1 MRLGQAVMYLLGSVN
16 VQMRIIPSNITPAV
30 KSAHTPALLAL
41 IGLAL
46 VSVYTNPPKY
56 TQLIDGFA
64 TVTKQ
69 AERLLVSL
77 SSLRPSE
84 HEQLLSHAI
93 ENPTSIKENLQA
105 TLPSC
110 NSDSSGCEHNQLK
123 LAALREG
130 KKDGMIQFQH
140 TTAKIAAWN
149 LAGFGRISDE
159 RVERQVE
166 GLALLD
172 AEVVA
177 LVEINSLSVLKQ
189 LKEGLGKKG
198 VVYKSVILEQANA
211 LHIGVLFKDGVV
223 AENPRL
229 LAGSD
234 LNDPE
239 RRKAFLVDMK
249 VGAFDFLLIVVHLK
263 SGRNSEEQKI
273 RDEQAKVI
281 GSFITNRRRD
291 GREDILLV
299 GDFNMIPGQDVS
311 NFHHLGGDDLMN
323 FLSSWDLQDRYSHIL
338 KVGRA
343 NLLDGF
349 AISRTFSTEY
359 IRGSLRVFPMH
370 WAMNMGRE
378 KFRKD
383 VSDHLPLVASFRI
396 DRDRD

>member
-1 MRLGQAVMYLLGSVN
+1 
-16 VQMRIIPSNITPAV
+16 MRIIPSGVALAV
-30 KSAHTPALLAL
+30 KSARNPALLAL
-41 IGLAL
+41 VGLAL
-46 VSVYTNPPKY
+46 FSVYTNPPTY
-56 TQLIDGFA
+56 TQLIDDFA
-64 TVTKQ
+64 ITTKQ
-69 AERLLVSL
+69 AETLLNSL

-84 HEQLLSHAI
+84 HEQLWSYAI
-93 ENPTSIKENLQA
+93 ENPASVKENLKS
-105 TLPSC
+105 TLPFC
-110 NSDSSGCEHNQLK
+110 NSDSSDCERSQLK

-130 KKDGMIQFQH
+130 KRKIRFQH

-149 LAGFGRISDE
+149 LAGFARIPDK

-177 LVEINSLSVLKQ
+177 LVEINPLSVLEQ

-198 VVYKSVILEQANA
+198 VVYNSVILEQAND

-229 LAGSD
+229 LTGSD
-234 LNDPE
+234 LNKPE
-239 RRKAFLVDMK
+239 RRKAFLVDVK

-263 SGRNSEEQKI
+263 SGRDSEEQKI

-281 GSFITNRRRD
+281 GSFITERRQKS
-291 GREDILLV
+291 REDILLV

-323 FLSSWDLQDRYSHIL
+323 FVSSWDLQDRHSHIL
-338 KVGRA
+338 EAGRA

-359 IRGSLRVFPMH
+359 IGGSLRVFPMH
-370 WAMNMGRE
+370 RAMNMGRE
-378 KFRKD
+378 KFRKE
-383 VSDHLPLVASFRI
+383 VSDHLPFVANFRI
-396 DRDRD
+396 DRARD